1 MKDNAI
7 ELTSVTLDFPVK
19 GGAKYLKEQVT
30 GRFRKNKGK
39 TTFRAL
45 ESVDLEIQRGQ
56 ILGIVG
62 PNGAGKSTILRI
74 MAGIYHPD
82 QGTVRTR
89 GRCVL
94 LAGIGTGFQSNL
106 SGRENI
112 RLNGSIMGLN
122 HSELAVK
129 MDDIIAF
136 SEIEAH
142 IDQPIRT
149 YSMGMKA
156 RLGFAIAAHL
166 EPEIL
171 LIDEVMAV
179 GDAAFQKKCKQRIR
193 EMVSG
198 DTTVVIVSHNMNTVK
213 TFCDKAICIHE
224 GVIHTSR
231 QGVQDAIDAYHRIL
245 SEEE

>member
-7 ELTSVTLDFPVK
+7 ELSSVTLDFPVK
-19 GGAKYLKEQVT
+19 GGAKYLKEQIT

-45 ESVDLEIQRGQ
+45 ESVDLEIQQGQ

-122 HSELAVK
+122 HSELAAK

-179 GDAAFQKKCKQRIR
+179 GDAAFREKCKQRIR

-213 TFCDKAICIHE
+213 TFCDKAICIYE
-224 GVIHTSR
+224 GVIHTFS

>member
-1 MKDNAI
+1 M
-7 ELTSVTLDFPVK
+7 TLDFPIK
-19 GGAKYLKEQVT
+19 TGARYLKEQIT
-30 GRFRKNKGK
+30 GRFRIDGRNAHL
-39 TTFRAL
+39 RAL
-45 ESVDLEIQRGQ
+45 DNVTLNIQKGE

-74 MAGIYHPD
+74 MAGVYSPD
-82 QGTVRTR
+82 AGTLKIR

-94 LAGIGTGFQSNL
+94 LAGIGTGFQSSL
-106 SGRENI
+106 TGKENI
-112 RLNGSIMGLN
+112 RLNGSIMGLSD
-122 HSELAVK
+122 SEVNEK
-129 MDDIIAF
+129 MGDIIDF
-136 SEIEAH
+136 SEIAAF

-179 GDAAFQKKCKQRIR
+179 GDAAFQKKCRERIK

-198 DTTVVIVSHNMNTVK
+198 DTTVVIVSHNMSTVRD
-213 TFCDKAICIHE
+213 FCDRAICIHN
-224 GVIHTSR
+224 GLIHTSGT
-231 QGVQDAIDAYHRIL
+231 GVSNAISSYYQIL

>member
-1 MKDNAI
+1 MRDNAI
-7 ELTSVTLDFPVK
+7 ELSSVTLDFPVK

-30 GRFRKNKGK
+30 GRFRKDKGR

-82 QGTVRTR
+82 QGAVRTR

-122 HSELAVK
+122 HSELAEK

-179 GDAAFQKKCKQRIR
+179 GDAAFQKKCKERIR

-213 TFCDKAICIHE
+213 TFCDRAICIHE
-224 GVIHTSR
+224 GVMHTSG
-231 QGVQDAIDAYHRIL
+231 QGVDEAIEAYHQIL

>member
-1 MKDNAI
+1 MNAI
-7 ELTSVTLDFPVK
+7 ELDSVTLNFPVK
-19 GGAKYLKEQVT
+19 GGARYLKEQLT
-30 GRFRKNKGK
+30 GRFRTEGRR
-39 TTFRAL
+39 THLRAL
-45 ESVDLEIQRGQ
+45 DKVNLNIHRGE

-62 PNGAGKSTILRI
+62 PNGAGKSTILRV
-74 MAGIYHPD
+74 MAGVYSPD
-82 QGTVRTR
+82 EGMVRTR
-89 GRCVL
+89 GKCVL

-106 SGRENI
+106 TGRENI
-112 RLNGSIMGLN
+112 RLNGSIMGLSDEEVVN
-122 HSELAVK
+122 RME
-129 MDDIIAF
+129 DIIAF
-136 SEIEAH
+136 SEIPAF

-179 GDAAFQKKCKQRIR
+179 GDAAFQKKCKDRIN

-213 TFCDKAICIHE
+213 NFCDRAICIHE
-224 GVIHTSR
+224 GLIHTSGE
-231 QGVQDAIDAYHRIL
+231 GVEDAISAYQQIL

>member
-1 MKDNAI
+1 MRDNAI
-7 ELTSVTLDFPVK
+7 ELSSVTLDFPVK
-19 GGAKYLKEQVT
+19 GGAKYLKEQIT
-30 GRFRKNKGK
+30 GRFRKDKGR

-122 HSELAVK
+122 HSELAEK

-179 GDAAFQKKCKQRIR
+179 GDAAFQKKCKERIR

-213 TFCDKAICIHE
+213 TFCDRAICIHE
-224 GVIHTSR
+224 GVMHTSG
-231 QGVQDAIDAYHRIL
+231 QGVDEAIEAYHQIL

>member
-1 MKDNAI
+1 MKDIAI
-7 ELTSVTLDFPVK
+7 ELSSVTLDFPVK
-19 GGAKYLKEQVT
+19 GGAKYLKEQIT

-45 ESVDLEIQRGQ
+45 ESVDLEIQQGQ

-122 HSELAVK
+122 HSELAAK

-179 GDAAFQKKCKQRIR
+179 GDAAFREKCKQRIR

-213 TFCDKAICIHE
+213 TFCDKAICIYE
-224 GVIHTSR
+224 GVIHTFS

>member
-1 MKDNAI
+1 MNAI
-7 ELTSVTLDFPVK
+7 ELDSVTLDFPVK
-19 GGAKYLKEQVT
+19 GGARYLKEQIT
-30 GRFRKNKGK
+30 GRFRTEGRR
-39 TTFRAL
+39 THLRAL
-45 ESVDLEIQRGQ
+45 DKVDLNIHRGE

-62 PNGAGKSTILRI
+62 PNGAGKSTILRV
-74 MAGIYHPD
+74 MAGVYSPD
-82 QGTVRTR
+82 EGVVRTR
-89 GRCVL
+89 GKCVL

-106 SGRENI
+106 TGRENI
-112 RLNGSIMGLN
+112 RLNGSIMGLSDEEIVN
-122 HSELAVK
+122 R

-136 SEIEAH
+136 SEIPAF

-179 GDAAFQKKCKQRIR
+179 GDAAFQKKCKERIK

-198 DTTVVIVSHNMNTVK
+198 DTTVVIVSHNMGTVK
-213 TFCDKAICIHE
+213 NFCDRAICIHE
-224 GVIHTSR
+224 GLIHTSGE
-231 QGVQDAIDAYHRIL
+231 GVEDAILAYEQIL

>member
-1 MKDNAI
+1 MSDNAI
-7 ELTSVTLDFPVK
+7 KLSSVTLDFPVK
-19 GGAKYLKEQVT
+19 GGVKYLKEQIT
-30 GRFRKNKGK
+30 GRFRKENGR

-45 ESVDLEIQRGQ
+45 ESVNLEIQRGQ

-122 HSELAVK
+122 HSELAAK

-179 GDAAFQKKCKQRIR
+179 GDAAFQKKCKDRIR

-213 TFCDKAICIHE
+213 TFCDQAICIHE
-224 GVIHTSR
+224 GIIHASG
-231 QGVQDAIDAYHRIL
+231 QGVDEAIKAYLRIL

>member
-1 MKDNAI
+1 MNAI
-7 ELTSVTLDFPVK
+7 ELESVTLDFPVK
-19 GGAKYLKEQVT
+19 TGARYLKEQVT
-30 GRFRKNKGK
+30 GRFK
-39 TTFRAL
+39 TQGRRVHLRAL
-45 ESVDLEIQRGQ
+45 DNVDLEISQGE

-62 PNGAGKSTILRI
+62 PNGAGKSTILRV
-74 MAGIYHPD
+74 MAGVYSPD
-82 QGTVRTR
+82 GGVVRTR
-89 GRCVL
+89 GKCVL

-106 SGRENI
+106 TGRENI
-112 RLNGSIMGLN
+112 RLNGSIMGL
-122 HSELAVK
+122 SDDEITAS
-129 MDDIIAF
+129 MADIIDF
-136 SEIEAH
+136 SEIPDF

-179 GDAAFQKKCKQRIR
+179 GDAAFQKKCKERIK

-198 DTTVVIVSHNMNTVK
+198 DTTVVIVSHNMSTVK
-213 TFCDKAICIHE
+213 SFCDRAICIHE
-224 GVIHTSR
+224 GIIHTSGE
-231 QGVQDAIDAYHRIL
+231 GVENAIRAYQQIL

>member
-1 MKDNAI
+1 MNAI
-7 ELTSVTLDFPVK
+7 ELDSVTLNFPVK
-19 GGAKYLKEQVT
+19 GGARYLKEQIT
-30 GRFRKNKGK
+30 GRFRTEGRR
-39 TTFRAL
+39 THLRAL
-45 ESVDLEIQRGQ
+45 DKVDLNIHRGE

-62 PNGAGKSTILRI
+62 PNGAGKSTILRV
-74 MAGIYHPD
+74 MAGVYSPD
-82 QGTVRTR
+82 EGVVRTR
-89 GRCVL
+89 GKCVL

-106 SGRENI
+106 TGRENI
-112 RLNGSIMGLN
+112 RLNGSIMGLSDEEVVN
-122 HSELAVK
+122 RME
-129 MDDIIAF
+129 DIIAF
-136 SEIEAH
+136 SEIPAF

-179 GDAAFQKKCKQRIR
+179 GDAAFQKKCKDRIK

-198 DTTVVIVSHNMNTVK
+198 DTTVVIVSHNMGTVK
-213 TFCDKAICIHE
+213 NFCDRAICIHE
-224 GVIHTSR
+224 GLIHTSGE
-231 QGVQDAIDAYHRIL
+231 GVEDAILAYEQIL

>member
-1 MKDNAI
+1 MNAI
-7 ELTSVTLDFPVK
+7 ELDSVTLDFPVK
-19 GGAKYLKEQVT
+19 GGARFLKEQIT
-30 GRFRKNKGK
+30 GRFRTEGRR
-39 TTFRAL
+39 THLRAL
-45 ESVDLEIQRGQ
+45 DKVDLNIHRGE

-62 PNGAGKSTILRI
+62 PNGAGKSTILRV
-74 MAGIYHPD
+74 MAGVYSPD
-82 QGTVRTR
+82 EGVVRTR
-89 GRCVL
+89 GKCVL

-106 SGRENI
+106 TGRENI
-112 RLNGSIMGLN
+112 RLNGSIMGLSDEEIVN
-122 HSELAVK
+122 R

-136 SEIEAH
+136 SEILAF

-179 GDAAFQKKCKQRIR
+179 GDAAFQKKCKERIK

-198 DTTVVIVSHNMNTVK
+198 DTTVVIVSHNMGTVK
-213 TFCDKAICIHE
+213 NFCDRAICIHE
-224 GVIHTSR
+224 GLIHTSGE
-231 QGVQDAIDAYHRIL
+231 GVEDAILAYEQIL

>member
-1 MKDNAI
+1 MRDNAI
-7 ELTSVTLDFPVK
+7 ELSSVTLDFPVK

-30 GRFRKNKGK
+30 GRFRKDKGR

-122 HSELAVK
+122 HSELAEK

-179 GDAAFQKKCKQRIR
+179 GDAAFQKKCKERIR

-213 TFCDKAICIHE
+213 TFCDRAICIHE
-224 GVIHTSR
+224 GVMHTSG
-231 QGVQDAIDAYHRIL
+231 QGVQEAIKAYHRIL

>member
-1 MKDNAI
+1 MNAI
-7 ELTSVTLDFPVK
+7 ELDSVTLDFPVK
-19 GGAKYLKEQVT
+19 GGARYLKEQVT
-30 GRFRKNKGK
+30 GRFRTEGRR
-39 TTFRAL
+39 THLRAL
-45 ESVDLEIQRGQ
+45 DKVDLNIQQGE

-62 PNGAGKSTILRI
+62 PNGAGKSTILRV
-74 MAGIYHPD
+74 MAGVYSPD
-82 QGTVRTR
+82 EGLVRTR
-89 GRCVL
+89 GKCVL

-106 SGRENI
+106 TGRENI
-112 RLNGSIMGLN
+112 RLNGSIMGLSDEEVVN
-122 HSELAVK
+122 R

-136 SEIEAH
+136 SEIPAF

-179 GDAAFQKKCKQRIR
+179 GDAAFQKKCKERIK

-198 DTTVVIVSHNMNTVK
+198 DTTVVIVSHNMSTVK
-213 TFCDKAICIHE
+213 NFCDRAICIHE
-224 GVIHTSR
+224 GLIHTSGE
-231 QGVQDAIDAYHRIL
+231 GVDDAILAYQQIL
-245 SEEE
+245 TEEE

>member
-1 MKDNAI
+1 MNAI
-7 ELTSVTLDFPVK
+7 ELDSVTLNFPVK
-19 GGAKYLKEQVT
+19 GGARYLKEQLT
-30 GRFRKNKGK
+30 GRFRTEGRR
-39 TTFRAL
+39 THLRAL
-45 ESVDLEIQRGQ
+45 DKVDLNIHRGE

-62 PNGAGKSTILRI
+62 PNGAGKSTILRV
-74 MAGIYHPD
+74 MAGVYSPD
-82 QGTVRTR
+82 EGVVRTR
-89 GRCVL
+89 GKCVV

-106 SGRENI
+106 TGRENI
-112 RLNGSIMGLN
+112 RLNGSIMGLSDEEIVN
-122 HSELAVK
+122 R

-136 SEIEAH
+136 SEIPAF

-179 GDAAFQKKCKQRIR
+179 GDAAFQKKCKERIK

-198 DTTVVIVSHNMNTVK
+198 DTTVVIVSHNMGTVK
-213 TFCDKAICIHE
+213 NFCNRAICIHE
-224 GVIHTSR
+224 GLIHTSGE
-231 QGVQDAIDAYHRIL
+231 GVEDAILAYEQIL

>member
-7 ELTSVTLDFPVK
+7 ELSSVTLDFPVK
-19 GGAKYLKEQVT
+19 GGAKYLKEQIT

-45 ESVDLEIQRGQ
+45 ESVDLEIQQGQ

-122 HSELAVK
+122 HSELAAK

-179 GDAAFQKKCKQRIR
+179 GDAAFQKKCKERIR

-213 TFCDKAICIHE
+213 TFCDRAICIHE
-224 GVIHTSR
+224 GVMHTSG
-231 QGVQDAIDAYHRIL
+231 QGVQEAIKAYHRIL

>member
-1 MKDNAI
+1 MSDNAI
-7 ELTSVTLDFPVK
+7 ELSAVTLDFPVK
-19 GGAKYLKEQVT
+19 AGAKYLKEQIT
-30 GRFRKNKGK
+30 GRFRREKGR

-45 ESVDLEIQRGQ
+45 ESVNLKIARGE

-62 PNGAGKSTILRI
+62 PNGAGKSTILRT
-74 MAGIYHPD
+74 MAGIYRPD
-82 QGTVRTR
+82 RGTVRTR

-106 SGRENI
+106 NGRENI
-112 RLNGSIMGLN
+112 RLNGSIMGLTDA
-122 HSELAVK
+122 EVTAK

-136 SEIEAH
+136 SEIETH

-179 GDAAFQKKCKQRIR
+179 GDAAFQKKCKERIR

-198 DTTVVIVSHNMNTVK
+198 DTTVAIVSHNMNTVK
-213 TFCDKAICIHE
+213 TFCNRAICIHE
-224 GVIHTSR
+224 GLIHTSGN
-231 QGVQDAIDAYHRIL
+231 GVDAAIDAYHSIL

>member
-1 MKDNAI
+1 MNAI
-7 ELTSVTLDFPVK
+7 ELDSVTLNFPVK
-19 GGAKYLKEQVT
+19 GGARYLKEQIT
-30 GRFRKNKGK
+30 GRFRTEGRR
-39 TTFRAL
+39 THLRAL
-45 ESVDLEIQRGQ
+45 DKVDLNIHRGE

-62 PNGAGKSTILRI
+62 PNGAGKSTILRV
-74 MAGIYHPD
+74 MAGVYSPD
-82 QGTVRTR
+82 EGVVRTR
-89 GRCVL
+89 GKCVL

-106 SGRENI
+106 TGRENI
-112 RLNGSIMGLN
+112 RLNGSIMGLSDEEIVN
-122 HSELAVK
+122 R

-136 SEIEAH
+136 SEIPAF

-179 GDAAFQKKCKQRIR
+179 GDAAFQKKCKERIK

-198 DTTVVIVSHNMNTVK
+198 DTTVVIVSHNMGTVK
-213 TFCDKAICIHE
+213 NFCDRAICIHE
-224 GVIHTSR
+224 GLIHTSGE
-231 QGVQDAIDAYHRIL
+231 GVEDAILAYEQIL

>member
-1 MKDNAI
+1 MNAI
-7 ELTSVTLDFPVK
+7 ELDSVTLDFPVK
-19 GGAKYLKEQVT
+19 GGARYLKEQVT
-30 GRFRKNKGK
+30 GRFRTEGRR
-39 TTFRAL
+39 THLRAL
-45 ESVDLEIQRGQ
+45 DKVDLNIQQGE

-62 PNGAGKSTILRI
+62 PNGAGKSTILRV
-74 MAGIYHPD
+74 MAGVYSPD
-82 QGTVRTR
+82 EGLVRTR
-89 GRCVL
+89 GKCVL

-106 SGRENI
+106 TGRENI
-112 RLNGSIMGLN
+112 RLNGSIMGLSDEEVVN
-122 HSELAVK
+122 R

-136 SEIEAH
+136 SEIPAF

-179 GDAAFQKKCKQRIR
+179 GDAAFQKKCKERIK

-198 DTTVVIVSHNMNTVK
+198 DTTVVIVSHNMGTVK
-213 TFCDKAICIHE
+213 NFCDRAICIHE
-224 GVIHTSR
+224 GLIHTSGE
-231 QGVQDAIDAYHRIL
+231 GVDDAILAYQQIL
-245 SEEE
+245 TEEE

>member
-1 MKDNAI
+1 MNAI
-7 ELTSVTLDFPVK
+7 ELDSVTLDFPVK
-19 GGAKYLKEQVT
+19 GGARYLKEQVT
-30 GRFRKNKGK
+30 GRFRTEGRR
-39 TTFRAL
+39 THLRAL
-45 ESVDLEIQRGQ
+45 DNVDLNIQQGE

-62 PNGAGKSTILRI
+62 PNGAGKSTILRV
-74 MAGIYHPD
+74 MAGVYSPD
-82 QGTVRTR
+82 EGLVRTR
-89 GRCVL
+89 GKCVL

-106 SGRENI
+106 TGRENI
-112 RLNGSIMGLN
+112 RLNGSIMGLSDEEVVN
-122 HSELAVK
+122 R

-136 SEIEAH
+136 SEIPAF

-179 GDAAFQKKCKQRIR
+179 GDAAFQKKCKERIK

-198 DTTVVIVSHNMNTVK
+198 DTTVVIVSHNMSTVK
-213 TFCDKAICIHE
+213 NFCDRAICIHE
-224 GVIHTSR
+224 GLIHTSGE
-231 QGVQDAIDAYHRIL
+231 GVDDAILAYQQIL
-245 SEEE
+245 TEEE

>member
-1 MKDNAI
+1 MNAI
-7 ELTSVTLDFPVK
+7 ELDSVTLNFPVK
-19 GGAKYLKEQVT
+19 GGARYLKEQLT
-30 GRFRKNKGK
+30 GRFRTEGRR
-39 TTFRAL
+39 THLRAL
-45 ESVDLEIQRGQ
+45 DKVDLNIHRGE

-62 PNGAGKSTILRI
+62 PNGAGKSTILRV
-74 MAGIYHPD
+74 MAGVYSPD
-82 QGTVRTR
+82 EGVVRTR
-89 GRCVL
+89 GKCVL

-106 SGRENI
+106 TGRENI
-112 RLNGSIMGLN
+112 RLNGSIMGLSDEEVVN
-122 HSELAVK
+122 RME
-129 MDDIIAF
+129 DIIAF
-136 SEIEAH
+136 SEIPAF

-179 GDAAFQKKCKQRIR
+179 GDAAFQKKCKERIK

-198 DTTVVIVSHNMNTVK
+198 DTTVVIVSHNMGTVK
-213 TFCDKAICIHE
+213 NFCDRAICIHE
-224 GVIHTSR
+224 GLIHTSGE
-231 QGVQDAIDAYHRIL
+231 GVEDAILAYEQIL